1 MVGVEDEDVVVGAT
15 LDGLA
20 AADGHRLTLQDLQE
34 VDGVDITTGV
44 ILGNTVVHIGSVGV
58 VEDDS
63 GSGVGR
69 AEGNVVLPGN

>member
-20 AADGHRLTLQDLQE
+20 AADGHWLTLQDLQE
-34 VDGVDITTGV
+34 VDRVDILTGV

-69 AEGNVVLPGN
+69 VECNVVLPGN